1 MKLTPYSQW
10 IAQRPYIIAAFITF
24 FLFLW
29 MASGPSE
36 AEQKSALK
44 AAIPANN
51 EQKITA
57 QVKVETRHSENI
69 HMVEQSQV
77 ASQHLKRK
85 CVEKLLKF

>member
-1 MKLTPYSQW
+1 MKITPYSQW
-10 IAQRPYIIAAFITF
+10 IAQRPYIIAAFITL

-51 EQKITA
+51 EQKNYST
-57 QVKVETRHSENI
+57 SESRNST
-69 HMVEQSQV
+69 Q
-77 ASQHLKRK
+77 RK
-85 CVEKLLKF
+85 YP